1 MHAIL
6 VERTDMCTL
15 IQALRDKLQLASID
29 IAALGKFLHSTH
41 QSSTSKGASHPTVT
55 EGSAALADEIM
66 AFLQQKV
73 KDSKATQAEK
83 IVYLEQQL
91 AQAQASASP
100 TRKRSAEPNIP
111 LTPNKKQKSGSASG
125 SPNLPTTD
133 DALICST
140 NVRPLANEAPKSG
153 HAQTVRTWI
162 KSLQAN
168 MIPGDAKKMDS
179 YIESVVH
186 TWGKADKSK
195 RPAPKDLAAQWGLPV
210 IQAVEFSDPTLIKV
224 SAAAAWQ
231 VVYNTA

>member
-66 AFLQQKV
+66 AFIQQKV
-73 KDSKATQAEK
+73 KDSRATQAEK
-83 IVYLEQQL
+83 IMYLEQQL
-91 AQAQASASP
+91 AQAQKSSSP
-100 TRKRSAEPNIP
+100 TRKRYAEPSIP
-111 LTPNKKQKSGSASG
+111 LTPNKKQKSGS
-125 SPNLPTTD
+125 PTLPTPD
-133 DALICST
+133 DALVCST
-140 NVRPLANEAPKSG
+140 NVRPLANDAPKSG
-153 HAQTVRTWI
+153 HATTVRTWI

-168 MIPGDAKKMDS
+168 MLPADAKKMDS
-179 YIESVVH
+179 YIESVVQ
-186 TWGKADKSK
+186 TWTKADKSK

-210 IQAVEFSDPTLIKV
+210 VQAVEFTDPTLIKV

-231 VVYNTA
+231 AVYMTA